1 MLEYI
6 RERLP
11 EADDYTLEQ
20 IYDFLQEVEYW
31 KEVIRYLIHGR
42 REVMP
47 GLLYK
52 TGGIL
57 NKNVRRWKRKPSKP
71 GFDGLRIGGAYGR

>member
-31 KEVIRYLIHGR
+31 KEVIRYLIHMEGR
-42 REVMP
+42 DCLIV
-47 GLLYK
+47 
-52 TGGIL
+52 
-57 NKNVRRWKRKPSKP
+57 NKEKK
-71 GFDGLRIGGAYGR
+71 

>member
-31 KEVIRYLIHGR
+31 KEVIQYLIHT
-42 REVMP
+42 E
-47 GLLYK
+47 
-52 TGGIL
+52 GG
-57 NKNVRRWKRKPSKP
+57 NVRFIVLH
-71 GFDGLRIGGAYGR
+71 GT